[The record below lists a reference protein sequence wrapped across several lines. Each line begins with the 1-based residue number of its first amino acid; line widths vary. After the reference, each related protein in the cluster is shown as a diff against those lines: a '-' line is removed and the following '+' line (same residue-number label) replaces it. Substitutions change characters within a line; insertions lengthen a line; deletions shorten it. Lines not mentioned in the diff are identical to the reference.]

1 VVSEVLLETRGLNR
15 YFGGLQAVKDVSFET
30 RKGQI
35 KAVIGPNGA
44 GKTTLFNLI
53 SGNLKPQSGSV
64 HYRGEDITRLKPYM
78 IARRGIFR
86 TFQTSRLFAHMTVLE
101 NVMVG
106 RHTRSRAGFVSCMLN
121 LPWTWKEEKAIRQ
134 RAEETL
140 QTLGLTEYKDEDA
153 GSLPF
158 GKQRLVEFARALAT
172 EPELLLLDEPAAG
185 LNVHETAELS
195 ELLLKIRDWGVTL
208 LVVEHDMSLVMD
220 ISDQVLVLDQGAAL
234 AEGKPE
240 EVQRNQQVISIY
252 LGEEEKG

>member
-1 VVSEVLLETRGLNR
+1 ME
-15 YFGGLQAVKDVSFET
+15 
-30 RKGQI
+30 
-35 KAVIGPNGA
+35 
-44 GKTTLFNLI
+44 
-53 SGNLKPQSGSV
+53 
-64 HYRGEDITRLKPYM
+64 YR
-78 IARRGIFR
+78 
-86 TFQTSRLFAHMTVLE
+86 
-101 NVMVG
+101 
-106 RHTRSRAGFVSCMLN
+106 
-121 LPWTWKEEKAIRQ
+121 
-134 RAEETL
+134 
-140 QTLGLTEYKDEDA
+140 DEDA

-220 ISDQVLVLDQGAAL
+220 ISDQVLVLDQGAAI

-240 EVQRNQQVISIY
+240 EVQKNHQVINIY